1 MDCVIWLQR
10 NLEVFAC
17 VHILFWDITYFHKF
31 VDKVFN
37 NPYLKATRGTLP
49 WRSTAREQNVL
60 TTAKICGR
68 RGHVDR

>member
-10 NLEVFAC
+10 NLEVLAC
-17 VHILFWDITYFHKF
+17 VHIFLGYNLLHKF